1 MAHEIV
7 LDKIPNARK
16 DPVYLNS
23 TIWISNIAKLRI
35 LHYIFPCTFLQASQ
49 FFSEI
54 YIIIYWYTNMFD
66 GVFLENVCM
75 EHQKGIVMKN
85 FTQPES
91 TFLLL
96 LYKTG

>member
-1 MAHEIV
+1 MAHEFV

-35 LHYIFPCTFLQASQ
+35 PNYIFPCTFLQGSQ

-66 GVFLENVCM
+66 GIFLENVCM
-75 EHQKGIVMKN
+75 EQKKRIVMKN
-85 FTQPES
+85 FAQPEA

>member
-1 MAHEIV
+1 MTHECV
-7 LDKIPNARK
+7 LDTILNARK

-23 TIWISNIAKLRI
+23 TIWISNIAKLRT

-54 YIIIYWYTNMFD
+54 YTIIYWYTNMFD
-66 GVFLENVCM
+66 GMFLENVCM
-75 EHQKGIVMKN
+75 EQQKRIVMKN
-85 FTQPES
+85 FAQPEA